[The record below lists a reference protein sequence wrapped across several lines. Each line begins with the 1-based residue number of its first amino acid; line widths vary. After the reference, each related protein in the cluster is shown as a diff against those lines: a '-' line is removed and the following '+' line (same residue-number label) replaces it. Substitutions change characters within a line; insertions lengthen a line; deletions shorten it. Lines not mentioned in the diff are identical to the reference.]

1 MSRKKS
7 SSMHSI
13 APDTVLNQLRWRYAT
28 KKFDPTRKVPTDV
41 WSKLEQAVVLA
52 PSSYGLQP
60 WKFIVVTN
68 PEVRKQ
74 LHPASYNQPQILDA
88 SQLVVFAAK
97 NPPTPADV
105 ELHIARTAQV
115 RGLKTEVL
123 EDYKKRMLGSLS
135 HMTEADAFT
144 WAARQCYIA
153 LGVFL
158 SSAAL
163 FGVDACPMEGFQ
175 AAKYD
180 EILGL
185 KTKGLGSVVIA
196 TAGYRAGDDP
206 AATLTKSRF
215 DVNDVIERV

>member
-1 MSRKKS
+1 
-7 SSMHSI
+7 MHPI
-13 APDTVLNQLRWRYAT
+13 APDSVLAQLRWRYAT
-28 KKFDPTRKVPTDV
+28 KKFDAAKKIPTDV

-52 PSSYGLQP
+52 PSSFGLQP
-60 WKFIVVTN
+60 WKFIVVTH

-74 LHPASYNQPQILDA
+74 LHPVSYGQAQILDA

-115 RGLKTEVL
+115 RGLKPDALDAIKT
-123 EDYKKRMLGSLS
+123 RMLGFLS
-135 HMTEADAFT
+135 HMTEADAFA
-144 WAARQCYIA
+144 WATRQCFIA

-175 AAKYD
+175 KDKYD

-185 KTKGLGSVVIA
+185 KAKGLSAVVIA
-196 TAGYRAGDDP
+196 TAGYRAVDDP
-206 AATLTKSRF
+206 AAALAKSRF
-215 DVNDVIERV
+215 DVNHVVERV